1 MTSTLINPF
10 LFGNPVPTD
19 RLVNRTRE
27 IRRLAG
33 RIQTGQSSALIGD
46 PRSGK
51 TSLLHYLMDE
61 KKRPELYGEAA
72 SSLFFCYLDAYTL
85 SGFNA
90 ARFWQFA
97 LQPVQRAALDRRG
110 DLLKAYQT
118 CEKEG
123 FTTFVLE
130 RLLMQM
136 QANGL
141 RLALLLDEFDVV
153 LCIPEL
159 NKAEFYGGLRSLAS
173 RYNRALS
180 VLIAARQ
187 SVGELNRQTQE
198 FSRNGSPF
206 FNFLEEI
213 VLGQFSAKA
222 AGDLL
227 ALDKRFTP
235 AERQALYRLCGGHP
249 YLLQAAASALWD
261 AYQEKEDDPARRLA
275 SVQKFLLAQAAPTL
289 ADTWRVW
296 TPAARRAFTIL
307 ALDSAPTLL
316 GERRFDLNALLGTLH
331 ENTPEI
337 HFLEQCGYI
346 SSDNQLASGW
356 QISAE
361 MMIHWL
367 ALELTIA
374 LRSNDE
380 LGGWLSAQEWDG
392 LFTKAEKAQ
401 LVKAAS
407 GLGALLKGGVEVFI
421 KAGAEGA
428 AKGMTK

>member
-1 MTSTLINPF
+1 MTDSNPF
-10 LFGNPVPTD
+10 LFGNPILAN

-51 TSLLHYLMDE
+51 TSLLLYLMDE
-61 KKRPELYGEAA
+61 EKRSELYYEAA
-72 SSLFFCYLDAYTL
+72 PNIFFCYLDAQTL
-85 SGFNA
+85 SGSNA
-90 ARFWQFA
+90 ARFWQVA

-141 RLALLLDEFDVV
+141 RLALLLDEFDFI
-153 LCIPEL
+153 LHIPEL

-187 SVGELNRQTQE
+187 SVDALNRQTQE

-249 YLLQAAASALWD
+249 YLLQVAASALWNV
-261 AYQEKEDDPARRLA
+261 YKEDEGDPARRLA

-289 ADTWRVW
+289 ADTWRAW

-307 ALDSAPTLL
+307 ALDNAPTLL
-316 GERRFDLNALLGTLH
+316 GERSFDLNALLRTLH

-337 HFLEQCGYI
+337 YFLEQRGYI
-346 SSDNQLASGW
+346 SPDARFASEW
-356 QISAE
+356 KISAE

-367 ALELTIA
+367 AFELTVA
-374 LRSNDE
+374 LRSNDD
-380 LGGWLSAQEWDG
+380 LGGWSSAQGWDG

-401 LVKAAS
+401 LVKAAG
-407 GLGALLKGGVEVFI
+407 GLGALLKGGAEVFI
-421 KAGAEGA
+421 KAWAEGT
-428 AKGMTK
+428 AKGMVK